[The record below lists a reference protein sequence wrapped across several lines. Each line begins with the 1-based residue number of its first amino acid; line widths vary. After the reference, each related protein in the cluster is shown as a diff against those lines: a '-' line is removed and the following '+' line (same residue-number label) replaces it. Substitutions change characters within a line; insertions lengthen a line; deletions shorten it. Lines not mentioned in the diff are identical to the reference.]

1 MSVNLFPLDC
11 VQFFFILFL
20 KIYFF
25 TEYTNNMKHHFQPI
39 LLCNMIFKSEIE
51 NPMRKK
57 NVGCF
62 FFPSIGFIHYFR
74 G

>member
-1 MSVNLFPLDC
+1 
-11 VQFFFILFL
+11 
-20 KIYFF
+20 
-25 TEYTNNMKHHFQPI
+25 MKHHFQPI

-62 FFPSIGFIHYFR
+62 FFSLDLSIISEADFFVNER
-74 G
+74 FF